1 MNVLKIKFGMS
12 GEKVDAFG
20 IRFYGY
26 FDSKI
31 EHLGSISKIFSDPDV
46 SPIIQY
52 KRITLWFT
60 LENIRS
66 YNEVSD
72 LLNGLM
78 VILKKEGYAIVIS
91 SLDKLFDATSLE

>member
-1 MNVLKIKFGMS
+1 MS
-12 GEKVDAFG
+12 GEKVEAFG

-31 EHLGSISKIFSDPDV
+31 EHLGSISEIFSDPDV

-60 LENIRS
+60 LEKIRS

-78 VILKKEGYAIVIS
+78 VILKKEGYAM
-91 SLDKLFDATSLE
+91 